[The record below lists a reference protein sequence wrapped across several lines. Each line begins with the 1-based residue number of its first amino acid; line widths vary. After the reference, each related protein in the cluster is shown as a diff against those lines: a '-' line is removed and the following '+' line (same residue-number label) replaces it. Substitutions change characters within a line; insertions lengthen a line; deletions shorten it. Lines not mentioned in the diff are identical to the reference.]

1 MAKKT
6 VKKATKNNPTLH
18 GLLVARTLSGTVVR
32 TLLFIVLSGVLV
44 LVATMNLQDGDTV
57 GSLATLVAIDLVY
70 LVFDLLYVLMAT
82 VRPFHPRIDRVVLP
96 VALVFSL
103 ACLYA
108 PMILISDAA
117 VNVVNIWIAGAFALV
132 FILGVRLA
140 LLIASTN
147 R

>member
-6 VKKATKNNPTLH
+6 VKKASKNNPTLH

-44 LVATMNLQDGDTV
+44 LVATMNLQDGDKV
-57 GSLATLVAIDLVY
+57 GGLAVLGMIDLIY
-70 LVFDLLYVLMAT
+70 LVFDLLYVLMAN

-96 VALVFSL
+96 AALVFSL
-103 ACLYA
+103 ASLYA
-108 PMILISDAA
+108 PMILISNAA
-117 VNVVNIWIAGAFALV
+117 VNVLNIWIAAAFGLV